1 MRFKKSVSILLSAAL
16 VLGIYSANPASSEAA
31 AIEQVLAGANR
42 HSTAVQ
48 VSQKG
53 WSSTE
58 NVVLVNDSAIA
69 DALAA
74 TPLAEELNAP
84 ILLTGKNK
92 LNSTTKSEIERLG
105 AQNVYLIGGESV
117 LSDDLSAEI
126 SRRTYRISGSSRE
139 KTALAIAKKI
149 NELNPLKTIAVV
161 NGSTGLADAVSI
173 ASVAAEKDMAI
184 ILSNPK
190 SGISASKDFVN
201 SIGIEKSYV
210 IGGDKAVSD
219 YVMSSLPGAER
230 VSGSNRNDTN
240 ANVIEKFYTSSSLN
254 NIYIAKNG
262 SRNTGQL
269 IDALAVGVLAAK
281 NSSPVLIV
289 SNSLSSSQRNVVGS
303 KEIGIVTRVGGNGNE
318 SAFEEVKE
326 LQGIKPA
333 ELKLPSEML
342 CSWYIKY
349 RSSDVSFYSYKK
361 SLEFKDGYM
370 IDNSNKTIRYK
381 VVKISGNEYYLDFYY
396 PEEMGGTQREK
407 YILNGDTL
415 TYYFEYNGEY
425 VEDVTFYKGITPPD
439 YLYRDYYRDDDACL
453 NVDYDTIKIFGKEYD
468 YDLSAYRYP
477 GYNDFIFESSDNG
490 EKLYFYFHQW
500 GNKVGI
506 YYVSANNYNSYKPED
521 SDWNTIAIFS
531 TSPLSSEILGDIE
544 NLLPGMEV

>member
-1 MRFKKSVSILLSAAL
+1 MYFSLWLENL
-16 VLGIYSANPASSEAA
+16 
-31 AIEQVLAGANR
+31 
-42 HSTAVQ
+42 
-48 VSQKG
+48 
-53 WSSTE
+53 TE
-58 NVVLVNDSAIA
+58 I
-69 DALAA
+69 
-74 TPLAEELNAP
+74 
-84 ILLTGKNK
+84 
-92 LNSTTKSEIERLG
+92 
-105 AQNVYLIGGESV
+105 
-117 LSDDLSAEI
+117 
-126 SRRTYRISGSSRE
+126 
-139 KTALAIAKKI
+139 
-149 NELNPLKTIAVV
+149 
-161 NGSTGLADAVSI
+161 
-173 ASVAAEKDMAI
+173 
-184 ILSNPK
+184 
-190 SGISASKDFVN
+190 
-201 SIGIEKSYV
+201 
-210 IGGDKAVSD
+210 
-219 YVMSSLPGAER
+219 
-230 VSGSNRNDTN
+230 
-240 ANVIEKFYTSSSLN
+240 
-254 NIYIAKNG
+254 
-262 SRNTGQL
+262 
-269 IDALAVGVLAAK
+269 
-281 NSSPVLIV
+281 
-289 SNSLSSSQRNVVGS
+289 SNSLSASQRNVVRS

-326 LQGIKPA
+326 LPGIKPS
-333 ELKLPSEML
+333 ELNLPSEML